1 MRSNRAKTLPADSGG
16 SRRTSESARPLS
28 PYAVTSSRTHC
39 KNVTKPLSP
48 EGTPIAGFAVGYLSV
63 NITFTS
69 TLTSEDENRIAPA
82 LLKVVAS
89 ILDLMPV
96 AYRIRIDTVDAHVYQ
111 YCGPRDTKSESASP
125 EPLRLVPRDPAS

>member
-1 MRSNRAKTLPADSGG
+1 MLGIPAG
-16 SRRTSESARPLS
+16 
-28 PYAVTSSRTHC
+28 C
-39 KNVTKPLSP
+39 
-48 EGTPIAGFAVGYLSV
+48 LSV

-111 YCGPRDTKSESASP
+111 YSGPREITSEQPASLP
-125 EPLRLVPRDPAS
+125 EPLRFVPRDPAS